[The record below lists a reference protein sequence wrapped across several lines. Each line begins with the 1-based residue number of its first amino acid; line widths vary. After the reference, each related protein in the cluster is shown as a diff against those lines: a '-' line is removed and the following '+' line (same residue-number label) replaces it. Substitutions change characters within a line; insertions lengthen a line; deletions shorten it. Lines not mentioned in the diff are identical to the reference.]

1 MLCRACPHSIID
13 CTGAWPDE
21 AHDPMSTGP
30 ADHPPHNRIGTRI
43 GGYVLGEEL
52 GRGGAA
58 TVFLATDLKHDRSVA
73 LKLLSADASSALGG
87 DRFKREID
95 VVAKLHH
102 PHILPLHDS
111 GEVDGLLYYVMPLVT
126 GETLRDRIAR
136 RGPLPVAEVR
146 QIMTDVA
153 AALDYAHRHGVV
165 HRDVKPAN
173 ILLDEEHAT
182 VADFGIAHRA
192 LGDSA
197 EQLTTAGMIIGTP
210 TYMSPEQSTG
220 SRDVD
225 ARTDIYA
232 LGCVAFEMLTGLPPF
247 RGANVTAIVTQHLQ
261 APVPSARALRTDLPS
276 EVDDVLRRAL
286 AKDPAHRYASA
297 RDFGAALGEALTSA
311 GAGSVARGAAP
322 HSGRQRRIS
331 IAIGA

>member
-30 ADHPPHNRIGTRI
+30 ADHPPHNRTGTRI

-73 LKLLSADASSALGG
+73 LKLLSADASSALGS

-111 GEVDGLLYYVMPLVT
+111 GEVDGLLYYVMPLVS
-126 GETLRDRIAR
+126 GETLRARIAR
-136 RGPLPVAEVR
+136 EGQLPLADVR
-146 QIMTDVA
+146 RIVSDVA
-153 AALDYAHRHGVV
+153 AALDYAHRRGVV

-173 ILLDEEHAT
+173 LLVDEEHAT

-192 LGDSA
+192 LDNASD
-197 EQLTTAGMIIGTP
+197 ELTATGIIIGTP
-210 TYMSPEQSTG
+210 AYMSPEQSTG
-220 SRDVD
+220 SREVD
-225 ARTDIYA
+225 ARTDVYA
-232 LGCVAFEMLTGLPPF
+232 LGCVIFEMLTGVAPF
-247 RGANVTAIVTQHLQ
+247 RAATIPGLVRQHLQ
-261 APVPSARALRTDLPS
+261 APVPSACGL
-276 EVDDVLRRAL
+276 
-286 AKDPAHRYASA
+286 
-297 RDFGAALGEALTSA
+297 
-311 GAGSVARGAAP
+311 
-322 HSGRQRRIS
+322 
-331 IAIGA
+331 